1 MPRTPLPPV
10 GLQPPPRR
18 LPARQRSTADLR
30 SLQRMMTH
38 VLVRPLTARDRMQAK
53 WIDGRPMTAVANE
66 FIKSNDRLSSF
77 ERLELYNRMYW
88 FRLIECFYEDNP
100 GLRGLLGERRF
111 ARLMQAYLAKYP
123 SRSFTLRNL
132 CARLEQFL
140 GEEPRWTAP
149 RAALARQI

>member
-88 FRLIECFYEDNP
+88 FRLFDAVYEDNP
-100 GLRGLLGERRF
+100 GLRALLGERKLS
-111 ARLMQAYLAKYP
+111 RLTQAFLAKYP
-123 SRSFTLRNL
+123 SRSFALRDL
-132 CARLEQFL
+132 CSRLEAFI
-140 GEEPRWTAP
+140 A
-149 RAALARQI
+149 